1 LDASTSEWRCTTTS
15 LTKRAVPETSNGKTE
30 DATSPDA
37 RLSALLEQYGALLHR
52 TIVRVCP
59 RELGLLCDD
68 IEQEA
73 RLSLWKALQSGRE
86 ISFPIS
92 YIYKVAVSATLRAV
106 RRAKARREDPVN
118 EESEAGPLLT
128 LRAPNGAS
136 PHAEVE
142 RREIAQ
148 KVEAALLQLAE
159 NRRLAVKNHLQGLT
173 TPEIGALLGW
183 SEPKA
188 RNLVHRGLRD
198 LRVALRML
206 GIECKS

>member
-1 LDASTSEWRCTTTS
+1 M
-15 LTKRAVPETSNGKTE
+15 
-30 DATSPDA
+30 
-37 RLSALLEQYGALLHR
+37 
-52 TIVRVCP
+52 CP

-86 ISFPIS
+86 IAFPVS

-118 EESEAGPLLT
+118 EDSDAGPVLT
-128 LRAPNGAS
+128 LPAPAGAS

-142 RREIAQ
+142 RREVARKI
-148 KVEAALLQLAE
+148 EAAVAQLPE
-159 NRRLAVKNHLQGLT
+159 NRRLAVKYHLHGLT

-188 RNLVHRGLRD
+188 RNLVHRGLKD
-198 LRVALRML
+198 LRMALHAL
-206 GIECKS
+206 GVEYDS

>member
-1 LDASTSEWRCTTTS
+1 M
-15 LTKRAVPETSNGKTE
+15 N
-30 DATSPDA
+30 
-37 RLSALLEQYGALLHR
+37 ALLEQYGALLHR
-52 TIVRVCP
+52 TILRVCP

-86 ISFPIS
+86 IAFPVS

-118 EESEAGPLLT
+118 EDSDAGPVLT
-128 LRAPNGAS
+128 LRAPPEAS
-136 PHAEVE
+136 PHAEAE
-142 RREIAQ
+142 RREVAQ
-148 KVEAALLQLAE
+148 KIEAALAQLPE

-188 RNLVHRGLRD
+188 RNLVHRGLKD
-198 LRVALRML
+198 LRIALRAL
-206 GIECKS
+206 GIECQS